1 MATTYEN
8 VPVFRSGSS
17 FGSAGPEH
25 FVGKANVELHEDT
38 RKVTITLD
46 AGENL
51 FEFISFGELKAFEL
65 NTFVTNVDREAAK
78 DYWSRQP

>member
-8 VPVFRSGSS
+8 IPVFRSGSG
-17 FGSAGPEH
+17 FGAEGPEH
-25 FVGKANVELHEDT
+25 FVGRANIELHEET

-51 FEFISFGELKAFEL
+51 FEFISLGEPKAFEL
-65 NTFVTNVDREAAK
+65 NTFLTDVDHEAAK
-78 DYWSRQP
+78 DYWSRQ

>member
-1 MATTYEN
+1 MATTYERI
-8 VPVFRSGSS
+8 PVFRSGTQ
-17 FGSAGPEH
+17 FGGLGPEH
-25 FVGKANVELHEDT
+25 LIGRANVEMHEET

-51 FEFISFGELKAFEL
+51 FEFLSIGNLQAFEL
-65 NTFVTNVDREAAK
+65 NTFVDNVDREAAK